1 MLVSHVQMAEARATA
16 SNPFADGLAT
26 PSPFTG
32 SRTQLAPQTAPEG
45 RAAEEGS
52 SEKKPFLKR
61 RSRHVPV
68 SQRYFE
74 TPPKK
79 QTKVGIQNHSL

>member
-1 MLVSHVQMAEARATA
+1 MMLHVQMAETRATA
-16 SNPFADGLAT
+16 SSPFADGLAT

-32 SRTQLAPQTAPEG
+32 NRNHLVPQTAPEG
-45 RAAEEGS
+45 RATEEGS

-74 TPPKK
+74 TLNPTS
-79 QTKVGIQNHSL
+79 QLM